1 MRASLP
7 ISSKN
12 SFASAGRE
20 RLLMT
25 VPLQS
30 PSSSQSPS
38 LGVMLLR
45 GLFRRCP
52 HCGNRHAFFEKWF
65 VRRERC
71 TGCGI
76 RWQRNYEGFMLGAMA
91 ISFITTGG
99 SLLITMGAGVILTYP
114 DVALVPVLGSTVL
127 VTLLVGVGGY
137 PISYTVWQAID
148 LSLRPLSEDD
158 GEARARTISG

>member
-1 MRASLP
+1 MSASP
-7 ISSKN
+7 
-12 SFASAGRE
+12 
-20 RLLMT
+20 T
-25 VPLQS
+25 
-30 PSSSQSPS
+30 
-38 LGVMLLR
+38 LGAMLRR
-45 GLFRRCP
+45 GFVRRCP
-52 HCGNRHAFFEKWF
+52 HCGDRHAFFEKWF

-71 TGCGI
+71 AGCGL
-76 RWQRNYEGFMLGAMA
+76 RWERNYEGFMLGAMA